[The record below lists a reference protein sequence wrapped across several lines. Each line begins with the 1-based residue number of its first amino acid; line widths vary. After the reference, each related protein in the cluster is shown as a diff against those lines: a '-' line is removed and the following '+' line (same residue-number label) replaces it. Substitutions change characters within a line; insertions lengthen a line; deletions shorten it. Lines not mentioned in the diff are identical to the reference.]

1 MQRFQGNSRPTDRR
15 DFWNWTGNL
24 LAVYGTAVLVLV
36 SLMMRF
42 PALTEWV
49 SEALQAEA
57 AVMSPAPETTPTQ
70 FAQPGGQMRTV
81 RAY

>member
-1 MQRFQGNSRPTDRR
+1 MPRFQINSRPTDRR
-15 DFWNWTGNL
+15 DFWNWSGNL
-24 LAVYGTAVLVLV
+24 LAVYGAAVLVLA

-57 AVMSPAPETTPTQ
+57 YVMSPAPQDTPTQ
-70 FAQPGGQMRTV
+70 LAQPSDQMRTV